1 MTEGFEEDRVNKKDL
16 INGIAAQAEVN
27 KVEAERMLE
36 AMMSC
41 VTDALARG
49 ESVTLV
55 GFGTF
60 DISDRKSRKGVN
72 PQTGEPMEIPATKVA
87 TFRAGKALKDAVN
100 AR

>member
-1 MTEGFEEDRVNKKDL
+1 MNKKDL
-16 INGIAAQAEVN
+16 INSIAADAEVN

-36 AMMSC
+36 AMMRS
-41 VTDALARG
+41 VTRALSQG
-49 ESVTLV
+49 DSVTLV

-60 DISDRKSRKGVN
+60 DISHRKARKGVN

-100 AR
+100 GR

>member
-1 MTEGFEEDRVNKKDL
+1 MNKKDL
-16 INGIAAQAEVN
+16 ISGIAAQAEVN

-60 DISDRKSRKGVN
+60 DISDRKARKGVN

-87 TFRAGKALKDAVN
+87 TFRAGKALKDSVN
-100 AR
+100 DR

>member
-1 MTEGFEEDRVNKKDL
+1 MNKKDL
-16 INGIAAQAEVN
+16 INSIAADAEVN

-36 AMMSC
+36 AMMKS
-41 VTDALARG
+41 VTRALSQG
-49 ESVTLV
+49 DSVTLV

-60 DISDRKSRKGVN
+60 DISHRKARKGVN

-100 AR
+100 GR